1 LPPPLP
7 IGSIAY
13 VLAICKG
20 VIESGKKMGRP
31 TDNPKKSRLELRL
44 SDIETQ
50 MLEYCVEKTGLSKA
64 EIVRQGISEV
74 YNKTKE

>member
-1 LPPPLP
+1 
-7 IGSIAY
+7 
-13 VLAICKG
+13 
-20 VIESGKKMGRP
+20 MGRP